1 MLEQDFENEINKK
14 NTSMKEVGQV
24 MNSIENI
31 YKVACDL
38 AKDRNRPNLPQP
50 QEINPEAIVRMLK
63 DSVE

>member
-1 MLEQDFENEINKK
+1 MAKLQADIEDIQAQNQMLEQDFENEINKK

-38 AKDRNRPNLPQP
+38 ARDRNRPNLP
-50 QEINPEAIVRMLK
+50 
-63 DSVE
+63 

>member
-38 AKDRNRPNLPQP
+38 ARDRNRPNLP
-50 QEINPEAIVRMLK
+50 
-63 DSVE
+63 

>member
-1 MLEQDFENEINKK
+1 
-14 NTSMKEVGQV
+14 MKEVGQV